1 MAEQHSSYAFATRA
15 LHVGQDS
22 AQWKSRAVVP
32 PIVMATTFA
41 QFEPAVTA
49 GFEYGRSGNPTRN
62 SLELCMASLD
72 KAKHSLIF
80 SSGVACEVNITH
92 LLQTG
97 GHIITDTQVYCG
109 IDRYFRK
116 CASKFDLTIDYVDFC
131 DLNQVA
137 KAAESN
143 LQRGSKSG
151 LVWLESPTNP
161 LLKVT
166 DIRAVTST
174 LKNINPNVIIAIDNT
189 FMSPYFQSPLE
200 LGVDLVMTS
209 ITKYVNGH
217 SDVVMGSISTNR
229 TELYDR
235 LKYLQNAIGA
245 VPSPIDCFM
254 VNRSIKTLALRMEK
268 HQKNAMA
275 VALFLESHPLVKRV
289 LYLGLESHPQ
299 HQLVLKQCK
308 GFTGMIAAYLEGTLE
323 TTCKFLSY
331 LKIFTLGESLG
342 AVESLIELPAIMTH
356 EMMGQWAR
364 DKIGISNTLVRIS
377 IGVEDVDDLI
387 GDLDQA
393 LKRSQQTN

>member
-15 LHVGQDS
+15 LRVGQDS

-92 LLQTG
+92 LLQAG
-97 GHIITDTQVYCG
+97 DHIITDTQVYCG

-174 LKNINPNVIIAIDNT
+174 LKKINPNVIIAIDNT

-364 DKIGISNTLVRIS
+364 DKIGISDTLVRIS